1 MLFIDFNSLLCFCI
15 KINTTA
21 LLDAP
26 VYKTFWKIGLCQGF
40 WIFQIFLSTFEAF
53 LTIYDLVEFFQQM
66 K

>member
-26 VYKTFWKIGLCQGF
+26 VYKTFWKIGLCQRF
-40 WIFQIFLSTFEAF
+40 WIFQLFLSTFEAF